1 MDETITR
8 ERLVDDLTKLGVQKG
23 DSLNLKISLK
33 SIGYVEGGPATVIS
47 AIHEV
52 IGEEGTMVAES
63 FISSHHLS
71 ELKRKVILSE
81 EDTPS
86 YAGAIANA
94 MISYPG
100 SVKSKHPIQ
109 RFTALGARAQELMGR
124 HTPESYAYDV
134 LKVLSETGGKNL
146 KIGADGKVIG
156 VGTTHVAIGMLNLKQ
171 IIPREGIH
179 YRDEEGR
186 IRLFVRME
194 ERIRCR
200 FPASLRLEERDGV
213 AVEQD
218 HQSVDAER
226 RSDGEADQVE
236 ESDGQP
242 HDTSPFP
249 AVVDPETGDQLRQR
263 EEPEKH
269 TQPDGQCAQYDR
281 GLMPDVRDV
290 RDPEQGGEQEKRED
304 QAQDAVDDPE
314 HGDGFDMSF
323 HG

>member
-186 IRLFVRME
+186 IRLFVRNWAGGCE
-194 ERIRCR
+194 KG
-200 FPASLRLEERDGV
+200 FSNFVPLY
-213 AVEQD
+213 Q
-218 HQSVDAER
+218 QSDAFIKVGMVGNAETTL
-226 RSDGEADQVE
+226 SDMKKTLDIELSTLNEDPSYFLSNDQCE
-236 ESDGQP
+236 
-242 HDTSPFP
+242 
-249 AVVDPETGDQLRQR
+249 L
-263 EEPEKH
+263 
-269 TQPDGQCAQYDR
+269 YD
-281 GLMPDVRDV
+281 LLYTI
-290 RDPEQGGEQEKRED
+290 
-304 QAQDAVDDPE
+304 
-314 HGDGFDMSF
+314 
-323 HG
+323 